1 MLLLNPLSPRG
12 KTSVKEAYLPAAQ
25 AMQVLWP
32 ALEYVPAAQA
42 TQVLSEVAPGATE
55 DVPAAQAT
63 QVLAE
68 AAPAAAEDVPAAQ
81 AMQADALGEVSL
93 RRW

>member
-1 MLLLNPLSPRG
+1 VLAPAFA
-12 KTSVKEAYLPAAQ
+12 VKVRAGQGEHALIPA
-25 AMQVLWP
+25 
-32 ALEYVPAAQA
+32 
-42 TQVLSEVAPGATE
+42 VAE
-55 DVPAAQAT
+55 NVPAAQAT

-68 AAPAAAEDVPAAQ
+68 AAPVAAEDVPAAQ

>member
-1 MLLLNPLSPRG
+1 MPADSRQSVSPVAPLSLAPVG
-12 KTSVKEAYLPAAQ
+12 QGEHVLAPAFAVKVRAGQGEHALIPA
-25 AMQVLWP
+25 
-32 ALEYVPAAQA
+32 
-42 TQVLSEVAPGATE
+42 VAE
-55 DVPAAQAT
+55 NVPAAQAT

-68 AAPAAAEDVPAAQ
+68 AAPVAAEDVPAAQ